1 MNFKAIAAITA
12 ASMVVSACAT
22 SYAVTPKVAGNQEI
36 RYLQGQ
42 ATTYS
47 DLEHGAVQVTP
58 MGVNA
63 QGRLV
68 FGVAAFNE
76 TDKASNFGIENVAAA
91 SNGAA
96 LRIFTHA
103 EMERQAKNAATA
115 ALVLA
120 VVAGAASAYAA
131 QQNATTTST
140 YSTPRGT
147 YSYRHYSPVAA
158 QLGTSIA
165 LAGTAATTAGIASTL
180 DATLTG
186 LSATVLQTTTIDPD
200 EAFGG
205 QITTDRVA
213 VPSVGSLDAMLSVS
227 WNGDMHTFHWDV
239 TKTQ

>member
-1 MNFKAIAAITA
+1 MNFKTVAAITA
-12 ASMVVSACAT
+12 ASMVVGACAT
-22 SYAVTPKVAGNQEI
+22 SYTVTPQAGPNQEI

-47 DLEHGAVQVTP
+47 DLQNGAVQITP
-58 MGVNA
+58 LGVNQ

-76 TDKASNFGIENVAAA
+76 TDQASNFGIENVSAAA
-91 SNGAA
+91 NGEP

-115 ALVLA
+115 ALIVA
-120 VVAGAASAYAA
+120 AVAGAASAYAA

-140 YSTPRGT
+140 YTTPRGVYT
-147 YSYRHYSPVAA
+147 YRHYNPLAA
-158 QLGTSIA
+158 QLGVSVA
-165 LAGTAATTAGIASTL
+165 AAGTAATTVGIAKTL
-180 DATLTG
+180 DATLEG

-205 QITTDRVA
+205 QVTTDRVS
-213 VPSVGSLDAMLSVS
+213 VPSNGSLAAMLSVT
-227 WNGDMHTFHWDV
+227 WNGETHLFNWNV
-239 TKTQ
+239 TKAQ

>member
-1 MNFKAIAAITA
+1 MNFKPIAAA
-12 ASMVVSACAT
+12 MAVSMAVSACAT
-22 SYAVTPKVAGNQEI
+22 SYTVAPRASADQEI

-47 DLEHGAVQVTP
+47 DMDHGAVQVTP
-58 MGVNA
+58 LGVNE

-76 TDKASNFGIENVAAA
+76 TDKASNFGIENIVAGA
-91 SNGAA
+91 NGAP

-131 QQNATTTST
+131 QQNATSTST

-147 YSYRHYSPVAA
+147 YTYRHYNPLAA
-158 QLGTSIA
+158 QVGVSLA
-165 LAGTAATTAGIASTL
+165 AAGTAATTAGIASTL
-180 DATLTG
+180 DATLEG
-186 LSATVLQTTTIDPD
+186 LSATVLQTTTVDPD

-205 QITTDRVA
+205 QVTTDRVA
-213 VPSVGSLDAMLSVS
+213 VPSAGSLDAMLSVS
-227 WNGDMHTFHWDV
+227 WNGDMHVFHWDV
-239 TKTQ
+239 SKVQ

>member
-1 MNFKAIAAITA
+1 MNFRAIAAITA

-22 SYAVTPKVAGNQEI
+22 SYAVTPKVGVNQEI

-58 MGVNA
+58 LGVNA

-76 TDKASNFGIENVAAA
+76 TDKPSNFGIENVVA
-91 SNGAA
+91 GADGA
-96 LRIFTHA
+96 PLRIFTHA

-140 YSTPRGT
+140 YTTPRGT
-147 YSYRHYSPVAA
+147 YSYRHYNPLAA

-165 LAGTAATTAGIASTL
+165 VAGTAATTAGIASTL

-205 QITTDRVA
+205 QVTTDRVA
-213 VPSVGSLDAMLSVS
+213 IPSQGSLDAMLSVS
-227 WNGDMHTFHWDV
+227 WNGDMHVFHWDV